1 MTVYAP
7 NAGMLCYAILVT
19 EIAGI
24 ASVPMSDFDPPLL
37 LDPLTDR
44 ELGIL
49 TLINDGLSN
58 PEIADQLV
66 LGVETVRWYSKQIY
80 SKLGVHSRT
89 QAIRRARELG
99 IFGGG
104 DGDLL
109 DFRAPPTP
117 ALNPLP
123 TYPTP
128 LVGRETELA
137 ELTTLLRDAHVR
149 LITLVGPGGMGKT
162 RLGVEV
168 ARRQMSALAGGVY
181 FVAIPSTASRSEFD
195 LSIAEGVG
203 LRLNERD
210 TPRTQIVRHF
220 QGKQTLLVLDGFER
234 ALHHAEFVTAL
245 LKAAPQLKMI
255 VTSQV
260 SLNLKEEWVRYLEPL
275 SVPTSEDGDGAVDG
289 AVRLFA
295 DNVRRVRGDFSLA
308 AHLPAVVQIVR
319 TVQGVPLAIELAAT
333 WLKTLSAEDVARE
346 IQQNFDFL
354 ATNQRDVEERH
365 RSIRAVFDYSWNL
378 LTPEEQRVF
387 LRLSVFSG
395 RFGFSAAEQVAGA
408 SIHVL
413 SELVGKS
420 LLQQHANGQY
430 QIHTLLYEYA
440 GRKLEALD
448 SQFLTTRS
456 SKLQAWVSFLRGD
469 FARLEQVANAALAA
483 SADSAS
489 SPDKAFALSALGVLA
504 GIDGDYG
511 RCRQLCE
518 AGQALLQTD
527 IIAAIFGHLG
537 LSIAYCGE
545 DDYCGAKIHVRAALK
560 EAASLRNP
568 AFSLLCLP
576 VIGII
581 IASEGSLLSA
591 VELMGLAFTHP
602 DSTLDWIKKWALIR
616 QVEADLQAELGAAD
630 YAAAWEG
637 GKRLHVEQTVE
648 FLLNEF

>member
-1 MTVYAP
+1 
-7 NAGMLCYAILVT
+7 
-19 EIAGI
+19 
-24 ASVPMSDFDPPLL
+24 MSDFEQPLL

-99 IFGGG
+99 VFG
-104 DGDLL
+104 DEDAVVI
-109 DFRAPPTP
+109 RPIPVTRTS
-117 ALNPLP
+117 NLP

-128 LVGRETELA
+128 FVGREEELA
-137 ELTTLLRDAHVR
+137 ELTTLLRDPHVR
-149 LITLVGPGGMGKT
+149 LVTLVGPGGMGKT
-162 RLGVEV
+162 RLCAEV
-168 ARRQMSALAGGVY
+168 ARQQESSFPGGVHY
-181 FVAIPSTASRSEFD
+181 IAIPNTPSRGEFD
-195 LSIAEGVG
+195 LAMADGIG

-210 TPRTQIVRHF
+210 EPRTQVLRHL
-220 QGKQTLLVLDGFER
+220 QPKNVLLLLDGFER
-234 ALHHAEFVTAL
+234 ALAHAEFVTAL
-245 LKAAPQLKMI
+245 LKSAPQVKIL

-275 SVPTSEDGDGAVDG
+275 TVPQAESGDGQSYG
-289 AVRLFA
+289 AVKLFA
-295 DNVRRVRGDFSLA
+295 DNVRRVRGDFSLS

-354 ATNQRDVEERH
+354 ATSQRDVEERH

-408 SIHVL
+408 SIHIL

-420 LLQQHANGQY
+420 LLQQHANGLY

-440 GRKLEALD
+440 GRKLENLD
-448 SQFLTTRS
+448 TQLLSTRS
-456 SKLQAWVSFLRGD
+456 SKLQAWVSFLKGNFD
-469 FARLEQVANAALAA
+469 RLEQVANAALAS
-483 SADSAS
+483 SADAAS
-489 SPDKAFALSALGVLA
+489 SPDKAFALNALGVLA
-504 GIDGDYG
+504 GIEGDYA

-518 AGQALLQTD
+518 AGQALLQDD
-527 IIAAIFGHLG
+527 IIAEIFAHLG

-545 DDYCGAKIHVRAALK
+545 DDYCGAKIHARAALK

-581 IASEGSLLSA
+581 VASEGSLLSA

-602 DSTLDWIKKWALIR
+602 ESKLDWIKKWALIR
-616 QVEADLQAELGAAD
+616 QIETDLVAELGAAD

-637 GKRLHVEQTVE
+637 GKRLDVEQTVQ
-648 FLLNEF
+648 FLLSEF